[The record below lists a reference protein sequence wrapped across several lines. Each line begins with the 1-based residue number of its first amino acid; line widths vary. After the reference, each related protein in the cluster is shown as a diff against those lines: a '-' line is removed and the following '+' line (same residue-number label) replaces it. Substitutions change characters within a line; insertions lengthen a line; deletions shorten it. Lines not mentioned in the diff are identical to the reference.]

1 MNYDETDLQL
11 TDDYDLLLAKN
22 RGAGNFKRS
31 SWQDNTLVEQILL
44 QRIQTNIDEFGLNR
58 VITASLNHELGN
70 KIDGFLLDSIRS
82 RIFQVLTIDGA
93 FSRENIEI
101 NLVIKDDTNV
111 IISIIIKNLRLA
123 SEINN
128 VVYLFSY
135 NANSNLTVNNF

>member
-11 TDDYDLLLAKN
+11 TDDYDLLIAKN
-22 RGAGNFKRS
+22 RGAGGFKES

-44 QRIQTNIDEFGLNR
+44 QRIQTNIDEFELNR
-58 VITASLNHELGN
+58 VITASLNHEVGN
-70 KIDGFLLDSIRS
+70 QIDGFLLDSIRS
-82 RIFQVLTIDGA
+82 RIFQALTIDSA

-111 IISIIIKNLRLA
+111 IISIIVKNLRLVD
-123 SEINN
+123 EINN

>member
-135 NANSNLTVNNF
+135 NANSNLTINNF